1 MDTITLVNR
10 VHDDAGRKIM
20 AQGKE
25 VVLPANTTVFRQG
38 DACGNFLYV
47 LEGSVKVYT
56 RAENGREI
64 VLYRVHSGQ
73 SCTLTTA
80 CLFSHNRYP
89 AEGTTET
96 EVKALVIPIKLFD
109 EGLQHSIDFRNMV
122 FDTYSQRLAE
132 VITLVEELSFGRID
146 VRLAK
151 RLCKAG
157 ADNLITATHQEL
169 ATELGSAREVISRQ
183 LKEFENRGWVRL
195 ARGKVEI
202 LDRKPLE
209 QLLSQAD

>member
-1 MDTITLVNR
+1 MDSLNLVNR
-10 VHDDAGRKIM
+10 VHDDAGKKIM

-25 VVLPANTTVFRQG
+25 MVLPANTTVFRQG

-64 VLYRVHSGQ
+64 VLYRVRSGQ

-89 AEGTTET
+89 AEGKTET

-109 EGLQHSIDFRNMV
+109 EGLEHSADFRNMV

-151 RLCKAG
+151 RLLKAG
-157 ADNLITATHQEL
+157 GDKLVSATHQEL
-169 ATELGSAREVISRQ
+169 ATELGSAREVVSRQ
-183 LKEFENRGWVRL
+183 LKEFENRGWVKL
-195 ARGKVEI
+195 SRGKVEI
-202 LDRKPLE
+202 LETGPLE
-209 QLLSQAD
+209 QLVSQTD